1 MAFGINPVLFDIG
14 NVSPLAI
21 TDTGYVVLLAVIV
34 AAAVA
39 LFDLAVSAFNAF
51 MRKFGS
57 RVPDYAK
64 LAVVF
69 LLTGALGFF
78 FLDSLYSGRGIIL
91 DILEEER
98 TVAYLAVLLL
108 IRFVM
113 MILTSNSGATGG
125 IFVPTL
131 AIGAL
136 IGALAGKLLIVLGM
150 SEELY
155 GTVILLAMSAF
166 MGGTMRAPLT
176 ATVFFIESTAQ
187 FTNLFY
193 VAVAVFTVYF
203 ATEIFNRKSF
213 YDAVLDDMVE
223 VQNRGKKRKIVRY
236 EVKVSDGAFVIGKA
250 VRDILWPHTAIVTSI
265 TRANKNEKSMDN
277 GGEKKI
283 YAGDTIVIKIQLY
296 DEEEV
301 KQCLYNLVGRDYEIK
316 ELETV

>member
-1 MAFGINPVLFDIG
+1 
-14 NVSPLAI
+14 
-21 TDTGYVVLLAVIV
+21 
-34 AAAVA
+34 
-39 LFDLAVSAFNAF
+39 
-51 MRKFGS
+51 
-57 RVPDYAK
+57 
-64 LAVVF
+64 
-69 LLTGALGFF
+69 
-78 FLDSLYSGRGIIL
+78 
-91 DILEEER
+91 
-98 TVAYLAVLLL
+98 
-108 IRFVM
+108 M

-136 IGALAGKLLIVLGM
+136 IGALAGKLLIFLGM

-176 ATVFFIESTAQ
+176 ATIFFIESTAQ

>member
-1 MAFGINPVLFDIG
+1 
-14 NVSPLAI
+14 
-21 TDTGYVVLLAVIV
+21 
-34 AAAVA
+34 
-39 LFDLAVSAFNAF
+39 
-51 MRKFGS
+51 
-57 RVPDYAK
+57 
-64 LAVVF
+64 
-69 LLTGALGFF
+69 
-78 FLDSLYSGRGIIL
+78 
-91 DILEEER
+91 
-98 TVAYLAVLLL
+98 
-108 IRFVM
+108 
-113 MILTSNSGATGG
+113 
-125 IFVPTL
+125 
-131 AIGAL
+131 
-136 IGALAGKLLIVLGM
+136 M

-176 ATVFFIESTAQ
+176 ATIFFIESTAQ

-283 YAGDTIVIKIQLY
+283 YAGDTIVIKIRLY